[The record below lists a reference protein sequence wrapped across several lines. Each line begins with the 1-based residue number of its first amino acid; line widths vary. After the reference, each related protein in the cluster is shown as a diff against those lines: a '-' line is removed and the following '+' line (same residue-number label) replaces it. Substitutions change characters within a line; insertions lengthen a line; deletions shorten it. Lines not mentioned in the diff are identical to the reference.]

1 MTPHTVLESFIV
13 AALSGARDDLA
24 EQDRKRGGDGLRDM
38 AITLTRGRTIIAVH
52 SDFHDGDRTLS
63 SSFRLSPPLPSSMR
77 ELVCEFL
84 MDLHEWVEGRQAAPE
99 LPVPE
104 PRVTL
109 H

>member
-1 MTPHTVLESFIV
+1 MTPHENFIIG
-13 AALSGARDDLA
+13 ALSAAWADLIV
-24 EQDRKRGGDGLRDM
+24 QDRARGGDGLRDM

-63 SSFRLSPPLPSSMR
+63 SSFRLSPPLPSRMR